1 MNRDGPFLRTSS
13 VFNDEHGRPPV
24 PMANQET
31 DEHYS
36 SLGPTGGWMMS
47 PRVTMGRIRIPS
59 VYRGAEVVFALQET
73 AGAK

>member
-1 MNRDGPFLRTSS
+1 LNLQRLFLRTST

-24 PMANQET
+24 RMASQET

-47 PRVTMGRIRIPS
+47 PRVTMGQIRIPS
-59 VYRGAEVVFALQET
+59 VYRGADVVFALQET
-73 AGAK
+73 AGAR